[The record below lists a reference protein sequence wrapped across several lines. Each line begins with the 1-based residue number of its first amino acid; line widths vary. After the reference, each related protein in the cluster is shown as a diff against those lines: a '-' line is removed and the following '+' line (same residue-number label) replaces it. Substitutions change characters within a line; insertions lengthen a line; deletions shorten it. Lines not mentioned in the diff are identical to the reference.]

1 MKRFI
6 ALIFTGFLLIPAG
19 FGVSNAYAI
28 SHRTKRKAEY
38 IGGGTAGGAV
48 IGGLA
53 GGGTGALI
61 GAGAGA
67 AGGYLVEKKTRHH
80 RKHYARARNRTAY
93 RYRTRR

>member
-1 MKRFI
+1 MKRLS
-6 ALIFTGFLLIPAG
+6 ALIFVGLLLIPAG
-19 FGVSNAYAI
+19 FGGSNAYAI
-28 SHRTKRKAEY
+28 SHRKKRKAEY

-80 RKHYARARNRTAY
+80 RTRRTRTRTAY
-93 RYRTRR
+93 HYRNRR